1 VVAELLAR
9 VAPVLGFLVAI
20 TVVAELSDRAGV
32 FRAAADAAARAAR
45 GRVWVLWALVVVLA
59 TASTVVLSLDTTA
72 VLLTPV
78 VLATAH
84 RLRLPPTGLA
94 LATVWLANTASL
106 LLPVSNLTNLLSWH
120 RMQRLDVD
128 VLGFVRLSWAPAV
141 AAVAVTVVVLVAM
154 FHGQMA
160 GRFVAPAPVVHQDRV
175 LLGVATTVCLLL
187 VPAVLTGV
195 AVVWPAFAAAL
206 LLVALFAWR
215 EREALRWSLLPVRV
229 VVIVLVLFVV
239 ARWLGEHVLAA
250 VLSEAAG
257 RGEGF
262 GAYLRLATIGAA
274 GANGIDN
281 LPAYLAIEPVADG
294 SPTRLMAL
302 LIGVNAGPLVTPWAS
317 LATLLWHERCRS
329 AGVKVSWRG
338 LALRGLVVVPLLLV
352 TCTGALALA
361 V

>member
-1 VVAELLAR
+1 VTELLAR

-32 FRAAADAAARAAR
+32 FRAAADTAARVAR
-45 GRVWVLWALVVVLA
+45 GRVWALWALLVVLA

-84 RLRLPPTGLA
+84 RLQLPPTGLA

-128 VLGFVRLSWAPAV
+128 VLGFVRLSWAPALT
-141 AAVAVTVVVLVAM
+141 AVVVTVVVLVAL
-154 FHGQMA
+154 FHRQMA
-160 GRFVAPAPVVHQDRV
+160 GRFVAPEPVVHHDRV
-175 LLGVATTVCLLL
+175 LLGVATAVCLGL
-187 VPAVLTGV
+187 VPGFLTGV
-195 AVVWPAFAAAL
+195 AVVWPASAAAL
-206 LLVALFAWR
+206 LLLALFTWR
-215 EREALRWSLLPVRV
+215 DRAAVRWSLLPVRV
-229 VVIVLVLFVV
+229 VAIVLVLFVV
-239 ARWLGEHVLAA
+239 ARWLGGHVLAT

-262 GAYLRLATIGAA
+262 GAYLRLAAIGAL

-294 SPTRLMAL
+294 SPGRLMAL
-302 LIGVNAGPLVTPWAS
+302 LIGVNAGPLLTPWAS

-329 AGVKVSWRG
+329 AGVRVSWLAFAVRG
-338 LALRGLVVVPLLLV
+338 GVVVPLLLV
-352 TCTGALALA
+352 ACTTALTLLA
-361 V
+361 

>member
-1 VVAELLAR
+1 MPELLAR

-32 FRAAADAAARAAR
+32 FRAAADAAARLAR
-45 GRVWVLWALVVVLA
+45 GRVWLLWALVIALA

-128 VLGFVRLSWAPAV
+128 VLGFVSLSWAPAV
-141 AAVAVTVVVLVAM
+141 AAVVVTVTVLAAL
-154 FHGQMA
+154 FHREIR
-160 GRFVAPAPVVHQDRV
+160 GRFDTPSPVVHRDRV
-175 LLGVATTVCLLL
+175 VLWVAATVCLML
-187 VPAVLTGV
+187 VPAFLTGV
-195 AVVWPAFAAAL
+195 AVVWPASVAAL
-206 LLVALFAWR
+206 LLVALYAWR
-215 EREALRWSLLPVRV
+215 DRGSLSWSLLPVRV

-239 ARWLGEHVLAA
+239 ARWLGEHVLSAL
-250 VLSEAAG
+250 LSQAAG
-257 RGEGF
+257 TGEGF
-262 GAYLRLATIGAA
+262 GAYLRLAAVGAA

-281 LPAYLAIEPVADG
+281 LPAYLAVEPVADG
-294 SPTRLMAL
+294 SPARLMAL
-302 LIGVNAGPLVTPWAS
+302 LIGVNTGPLLTPWAS

-329 AGVKVSWRG
+329 AGVSVPWRTF
-338 LALRGLVVVPLLLV
+338 ALRGLVVVPLLLIA
-352 TCTGALALA
+352 CTAALALVA
-361 V
+361 

>member
-1 VVAELLAR
+1 MTELLVR
-9 VAPVLGFLVAI
+9 VAPVLGFLVAV

-32 FRAAADAAARAAR
+32 FRAAADAAARVAH

-120 RMQRLDVD
+120 RMQQLDVG
-128 VLGFVRLSWAPAV
+128 VPGFVRLSWAPAL
-141 AAVAVTVVVLVAM
+141 AAVVVTVVVLVAL
-154 FHGQMA
+154 FHRQLA
-160 GRFVAPAPVVHQDRV
+160 GRFDPPEPVVHRDRV
-175 LLGVATTVCLLL
+175 LLGTATAVCLLL
-187 VPAVLTGV
+187 VPAFLTGV
-195 AVVWPAFAAAL
+195 AVVWPASAAGL

-215 EREALRWSLLPVRV
+215 DREALRWSLLPVRV
-229 VVIVLVLFVV
+229 VAVVLVLFVV
-239 ARWLGEHVLAA
+239 ARWLGEHVLAT

-262 GAYLRLATIGAA
+262 GAYLRLATVGAA

-281 LPAYLAIEPVADG
+281 LPAYLAVEPVADG
-294 SPTRLMAL
+294 SPARLMAL
-302 LIGVNAGPLVTPWAS
+302 LIGVNTGPLLTPWAS

-329 AGVKVSWRG
+329 AGVRVSWR
-338 LALRGLVVVPLLLV
+338 AFAVRGLVAVPLLLV
-352 TCTGALALA
+352 ACTAALALA